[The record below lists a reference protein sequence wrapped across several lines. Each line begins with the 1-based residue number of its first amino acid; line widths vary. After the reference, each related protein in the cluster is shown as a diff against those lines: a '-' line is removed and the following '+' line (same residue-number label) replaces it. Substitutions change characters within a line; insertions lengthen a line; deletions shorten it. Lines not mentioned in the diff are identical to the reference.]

1 MSSGV
6 PFELVDIV
14 TASIIFFVGVRYLIL
29 LIQKRIKDMDEKSA
43 LEAANKKAAKANQ
56 QKGGE

>member
-1 MSSGV
+1 MPMSSGV

-29 LIQKRIKDMDEKSA
+29 LIKSE
-43 LEAANKKAAKANQ
+43 LKIWTKKWR
-56 QKGGE
+56 

>member
-1 MSSGV
+1 
-6 PFELVDIV
+6 VDIV

-29 LIQKRIKDMDEKSA
+29 LIQKRIKDMDEKAA